1 MSLKD
6 KNILIGISGGIAA
19 YKIPYLIRLFKKAD
33 ADVKILMTPNA
44 AEFVG
49 PITLSTLSGNP
60 VYIEPFDKVSGE
72 WNSHIELAEWADI
85 QVFAPTTANT
95 MGKMVNGIADNLL
108 ITTYLSA
115 RSHVVIAPAMDL
127 DMYQHP
133 STKKN
138 LENLKSFGHT
148 IIEPTSGELA
158 SGLCGAGRLQ
168 EPDVIFEI
176 VSNLLK
182 KKLNS

>member
-19 YKIPYLIRLFKKAD
+19 YKIPYLVRLFKKAH
-33 ADVKILMTPNA
+33 ANVKVLMTPTA

-60 VYIEPFDKVSGE
+60 VYIEPFDKKTGE

-85 QVFAPTTANT
+85 QVLAPVTANS

-127 DMYQHP
+127 DMYKHP

-138 LENLKSFGHT
+138 LEVLKSYGHT

-176 VSNLLK
+176 VSGLLK
-182 KKLNS
+182 KKLN